1 MIPAEI
7 KFEWPQTPIEIV
19 IILAIVVVARWA
31 LRKAVKALVMTAEAT
46 PTKAI
51 KRLGAKATKTMKGSS
66 DPTEVFMHVDEKEEA
81 RRTARMKTLGSIL
94 NSVVTVTVVI
104 IGTFW
109 LLRAVNIDITPVLA
123 SAGIGGLAIGFGAQS
138 LIKDVISG
146 TFLIIEDQLG
156 VGDTVTID
164 DITGTV
170 ISMQL
175 RVTQIQDMSGQ
186 MWYIRNGE
194 ITTLGNMTH
203 GWTSSVINI
212 PVNIDEDPFKIIN
225 LLNEALDSLKT
236 NEEVQK
242 TLLEDPSV
250 LGLSSFNAYIANYG
264 VLIKCRGNQHWGVER
279 AVRAAALKEF
289 QEAGVDTPATPVR
302 NV

>member
-146 TFLIIEDQLG
+146 TFLILEDQLG
-156 VGDTVTID
+156 VGDTVTIN

-194 ITTLGNMTH
+194 ITTLGNMTQ
-203 GWTSSVINI
+203 GWTSTVINI

-242 TLLEDPSV
+242 KLLEDPSV

-264 VLIKCRGNQHWGVER
+264 VLVKCRGNQQWGVER

>member
-1 MIPAEI
+1 
-7 KFEWPQTPIEIV
+7 
-19 IILAIVVVARWA
+19 
-31 LRKAVKALVMTAEAT
+31 
-46 PTKAI
+46 
-51 KRLGAKATKTMKGSS
+51 MKGSS

-156 VGDTVTID
+156 VGDTVTIN

-194 ITTLGNMTH
+194 ITTLGNMTQ
-203 GWTSSVINI
+203 GWTSTVINI

-225 LLNEALDSLKT
+225 LLKEALESLKT